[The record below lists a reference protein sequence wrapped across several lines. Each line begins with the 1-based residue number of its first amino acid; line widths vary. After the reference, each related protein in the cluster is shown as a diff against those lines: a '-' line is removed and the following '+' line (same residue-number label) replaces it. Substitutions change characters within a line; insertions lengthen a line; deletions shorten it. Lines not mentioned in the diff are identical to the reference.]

1 MTTHTE
7 HQHGHSHDHP
17 HKQGHAAA
25 ASEMRNAALA
35 LLNSLSA
42 GQKTSACFDYIDGE
56 RIFWYYPPLNRHG
69 LLLREMDE
77 NQRSLSYALMATGLS
92 PEANRQARAIIEHE
106 LILGP
111 LEVEENAVTY
121 PRDPLRYSWS
131 IFGDPSSDEQ
141 PWGWRVEG
149 HHVSLHYSVWGDR
162 VLSMT
167 PFFFGANPA
176 RVPKGSHEGLR
187 ILGTRQDLAFELM
200 NSMDSGQRSKAIIY
214 SEAPADII
222 TFNSSQAS
230 LPEEAGIP
238 ASQLS
243 GTQKEVLTA
252 LITDYITRVRADLAL
267 ERLDGLI
274 HDGGLDK
281 IHVAWGG
288 PVDPAQPHYYRL
300 HGGNFVVEYDNRQN
314 GANHIHSVWRDV
326 KNDFAYDVLREHMLM
341 YHIV

>member
-1 MTTHTE
+1 MATQTEGTQTH
-7 HQHGHSHDHP
+7 SYSLP
-17 HKQGHAAA
+17 AV
-25 ASEMRNAALA
+25 EMREAVNQ
-35 LLNSLSA
+35 LLSSLSPD
-42 GQKTSACFDYIDGE
+42 QKTEISFEFVDGE
-56 RIFWYYPPLNRHG
+56 RVFWYYPPLNRHG
-69 LLLREMDE
+69 LLLRGMDD
-77 NQRSLSYALMATGLS
+77 NQRSLAYALMATGLS
-92 PEANRQARAIIEHE
+92 TEANQQAKAIINHE

-111 LEVEENAVTY
+111 LEVEQNEVTY
-121 PRDPLRYSWS
+121 PRNPLLYAWS
-131 IFGDPSSDEQ
+131 VFGDPNNAEQ

-149 HHVSLHYSVWGDR
+149 HHVSLHYSIWADK
-162 VLSMT
+162 VLSVT

-176 RVPKGSHEGLR
+176 RVPNGPQEGLR

-200 NSMDSGQRSKAIIY
+200 ESMDSGQRSKAIIY
-214 SEAPADII
+214 KEAPADIL

-238 ASQLS
+238 ASQFS
-243 GTQKEVLTA
+243 GTQKEMLTG
-252 LITDYITRVRADLAL
+252 LLTEYISKVPPELARERMHDLL
-267 ERLDGLI
+267 

-288 PVDPAQPHYYRL
+288 PVEGGKPHYYRL

-326 KNDFAYDVLREHMLM
+326 KNDFAYDVLREHLLM

>member
-1 MTTHTE
+1 MATQTE
-7 HQHGHSHDHP
+7 HGHDHSHDHD
-17 HKQGHAAA
+17 HSHAALVMRDA
-25 ASEMRNAALA
+25 AIKFLD
-35 LLNSLSA
+35 SLSSD
-42 GQKTSACFDYIDGE
+42 QKAQVTFDYVDGE
-56 RIFWYYPPLNRHG
+56 RLFWYYPPLNRHG

-77 NQRSLSYALMATGLS
+77 NQRALAYALMATGLS
-92 PEANRQARAIIEHE
+92 PESNQRARAIMNHE

-121 PRDPLRYSWS
+121 PRDPLVYAWS
-131 IFGDPSSDEQ
+131 IFGDPSNDEH
-141 PWGWRVEG
+141 PWGWRIEG
-149 HHVSLHYSVWGDR
+149 HHVSLHFSVWADK

-167 PFFFGANPA
+167 PLFFGANPA
-176 RVPKGSHEGLR
+176 RVPKGPKEGLR
-187 ILGTRQDLAFELM
+187 ILGARQDLAMELM
-200 NSMDSGQRSKAIIY
+200 GSMDSGQLSQAIIY
-214 SEAPADII
+214 SQAPADIL

-238 ASQLS
+238 ASKLS

-252 LITDYITRVRADLAL
+252 LVTEYVTQARADVAQ
-267 ERLDGLI
+267 ERLNNLL
-274 HDGGLDK
+274 HDGGIDK

-288 PVDPAQPHYYRL
+288 PVDAGKPHYYRL

-326 KNDFAYDVLREHMLM
+326 NNDFAYDVLRKHLIM